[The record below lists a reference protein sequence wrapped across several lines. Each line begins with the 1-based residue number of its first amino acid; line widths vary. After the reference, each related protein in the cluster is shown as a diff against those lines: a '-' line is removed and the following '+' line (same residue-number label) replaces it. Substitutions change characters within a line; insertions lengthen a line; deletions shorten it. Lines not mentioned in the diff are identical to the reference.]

1 MSGLMP
7 FRRRHA
13 LPEPSSFERFS
24 DMFDDFFH
32 NTWLPRRSLILENFK
47 MDVQETDKE
56 YRVEAEMPGIKKEE
70 ICVNLEDG
78 RLTIAVKREK
88 EVKEERKNYIHQER
102 SVSSMERSVYLEYAK
117 AEGITA
123 KLADGVLEIVVPKVE
138 KTEKPTQIVIE

>member
-13 LPEPSSFERFS
+13 LPEPSSLERFS

-47 MDVQETDKE
+47 VDVQESDKE
-56 YRVEAEMPGIKKEE
+56 YRVEAELPGVKKEE
-70 ICVNLEDG
+70 ICVNLEEG

-102 SVSSMERSVYLEYAK
+102 SVSAMERTVYLELAK
-117 AEGITA
+117 PDGVTA
-123 KLADGVLEIVVPKVE
+123 KLTDGVLEVVVPKQE
-138 KTEKPTQIVIE
+138 QTEKPAPIVIE